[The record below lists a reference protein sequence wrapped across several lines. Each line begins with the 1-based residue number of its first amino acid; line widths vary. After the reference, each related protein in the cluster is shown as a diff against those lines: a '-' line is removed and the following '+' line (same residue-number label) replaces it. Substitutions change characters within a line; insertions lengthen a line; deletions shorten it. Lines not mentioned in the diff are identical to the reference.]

1 MACFL
6 QKVKNEPE
14 FGGFMLWDAAWDQQN
29 IIDRRLYSDHIGDII
44 ERGSTGST
52 TTQGP
57 SPATGGTTLPGTS
70 PIPGGYPTPGASST
84 SGGGDGNIAGCVNY

>member
-1 MACFL
+1 MAYFL

-29 IIDRRLYSDHIGDII
+29 IIDRRLYSDHVGDII

-52 TTQGP
+52 T

-70 PIPGGYPTPGASST
+70 PIPGGYPTPGASPT
-84 SGGGDGNIAGCVNY
+84 LGGGDGNVAGCVNY